1 MTKPDDSKKVA
12 LIKFLFIP
20 LGIFIF
26 YRLLVLAPNIF
37 PYFIGVAVLAGL
49 FFLFGKKLHRTV
61 ASKCPKCGG
70 PMNNMGVSKVYRGTL
85 NKDGGANF
93 PSLGKKILRCLDCEN
108 EYHELVYYSG
118 SFGDAVD
125 HKSLNDTTLE
135 VMQAVYAS
143 EFPKDLKKVGHRSI
157 TREEFKQI
165 KQKLAKEVLENNMRA
180 GYADQG
186 IKIDLEDN

>member
-1 MTKPDDSKKVA
+1 MTKPDDIKKVA
-12 LIKFLFIP
+12 LIKFIFIP

-26 YRLLVLAPNIF
+26 YRLFVLAPNIF
-37 PYFIGVAVLAGL
+37 PYFIGIAVLAGL

-61 ASKCPKCGG
+61 ATKCPKCGG
-70 PMNNMGVSKVYRGTL
+70 PMNNMGVSKVFRGTL

-125 HKSLNDTTLE
+125 HKSLGDTQLE
-135 VMQAVYAS
+135 VVQTIYRSEIPMNVSKIGHKSITAEEYQAV
-143 EFPKDLKKVGHRSI
+143 KK
-157 TREEFKQI
+157 
-165 KQKLAKEVLENNMRA
+165 KLAKEVLENNMR
-180 GYADQG
+180 GGFADQG
-186 IKIDLEDN
+186 IKIDMEDN